1 MNGYISSFV
10 IDFIRCIFFLPYI
23 ILVTFL
29 YCCTDLRLL
38 WISQVKKYHLSL
50 FELNDRVAFSEAKSV
65 TCIISAKFF
74 RLRFSAA
81 RERGSNWNSNLRT
94 HCDDIPKKC
103 LEMFRKGAKGLTFY
117 TIFYFILIFQTIQ
130 VILFYISGKTLSN
143 AKKWFSPSIDLF

>member
-1 MNGYISSFV
+1 MRY
-10 IDFIRCIFFLPYI
+10 PKE
-23 ILVTFL
+23 
-29 YCCTDLRLL
+29 
-38 WISQVKKYHLSL
+38 ISQVKKYHLSL

-81 RERGSNWNSNLRT
+81 RERERGSNWNSNLRT
-94 HCDDIPKKC
+94 HCDDIPKKY

-117 TIFYFILIFQTIQ
+117 TIFYFILIFQTTIH

-143 AKKWFSPSIDLF
+143 AKMIFTKHRPLNVYLK